1 MKNIATPKE
10 TFKLIQ
16 EKMGPYGRTAFLAT
30 FIIGL
35 LTHLSIMVS
44 DIPNHDGLD
53 SIYFDQNMIG
63 SGRWF
68 LTVACGI
75 SSYFSLPWLIGI
87 LAIFYI
93 SMTSVVLVSLLRI
106 KDKPLIVAMS
116 GILVTFPAI
125 ASNFAYAFTMD
136 GYMLGMFLCV
146 LSVWLATRYKWGF
159 ILGAISLGFG
169 MGIYQSYLCTAMLLC
184 IYMTGMILMEK
195 GKAKDKVISI
205 LKLAL
210 TGVIGLGFY
219 AIMLNILMRVQN
231 VTLSDYQGINDM
243 SQTSSL
249 GLVGMIK
256 HVYSDFIR
264 FTLNSRV
271 FIPNKIALVAMA
283 LLGMAAAIS
292 FIRLMVARKW
302 YKNPLFYIFT
312 IGLISVVPIA
322 VNAILIISSDVT
334 YHLIMRY
341 TWCYILIIAIGLI
354 SYSEGILA
362 IIEKKDK
369 KNISSMVLWGA
380 LIGAGVIA
388 FTYAVT
394 DNIAYS
400 NMQKKYEKT
409 YAYCVRLAD
418 RIEQTD
424 GYYQGIPIAMVGVV
438 GDQNFPS
445 TDVTMGVTDNIIG
458 ASGDFLLYKGENYQ
472 LFFRHY
478 LGTTYNI
485 LSDDHVIEFYDT
497 EEYQALT
504 SFPEA
509 GSTKVIDGVL
519 YVKTENQIKE

>member
-1 MKNIATPKE
+1 MKNIASPKD

-16 EKMGPYGRTAFLAT
+16 EKMGPAGRLAFLST

-75 SSYFSLPWLIGI
+75 SSYFSLPWLISI

-106 KDKPLIVAMS
+106 KDKPLIVALS

-136 GYMLGMFLCV
+136 GYMMAMFLCV
-146 LSVWLATRYKWGF
+146 LAVWLGYRFKWGF
-159 ILGAISLGFG
+159 IFGGIALGFG

-184 IYMTGMILMEK
+184 IYMTGVILMEK
-195 GKAKDKVISI
+195 GKSKDKLISI

-210 TGVIGLGFY
+210 TGVLGLGFY
-219 AIMLNILMRVQN
+219 TLMLNILLKVQN
-231 VTLSDYQGINDM
+231 VSLSDYQGINDM
-243 SQTSSL
+243 SQTSKL
-249 GLVGMIK
+249 GLVGMMK
-256 HVYSDFIR
+256 HVYSDFII
-264 FTLNSRV
+264 FTLNSKV
-271 FIPNKIALVAMA
+271 FIPNKIALGAV
-283 LLGMAAAIS
+283 LLLVLAAAIS
-292 FIRLMVARKW
+292 FLRLIISRKW
-302 YKNPLFYIFT
+302 YKNPCFYLFT
-312 IGLISVVPIA
+312 ALLVGVVPIA

-341 TWCYILIIAIGLI
+341 TWCYILIALIGLI
-354 SYSEGILA
+354 SYCEGILG
-362 IIEKKDK
+362 IVDSHK
-369 KNISSMVLWGA
+369 KNLSSLTLWAA
-380 LIGAGVIA
+380 LIGGFVIA

-394 DNIAYS
+394 DNVAYS

-418 RIEQTD
+418 RIEQTE

-438 GDQNFPS
+438 GDENFPV
-445 TDVTMGVTDNIIG
+445 TDVTRGVTDNIIG

-472 LFFRHY
+472 LFFKHY
-478 LGTTYNI
+478 LGATYNI

-519 YVKTENQIKE
+519 YVKTENQIK

>member
-1 MKNIATPKE
+1 MKTIASPKD
-10 TFKLIQ
+10 TFTLIQ
-16 EKMGPYGRTAFLAT
+16 EKMGSAGRLAFLST

-75 SSYFSLPWLIGI
+75 SSFFSLPWLISI
-87 LAIFYI
+87 LALLYV
-93 SMTSVVLVSLLRI
+93 SMTSVVLVSLLKI
-106 KDKPLIVAMS
+106 KDKPLIVATS

-136 GYMLGMFLCV
+136 GYMLSMFLCV
-146 LSVWLATRYKWGF
+146 LAVWLGYRFKWGF
-159 ILGAISLGFG
+159 IYGGIALGFG

-184 IYMTGMILMEK
+184 VYMTGVILMEK
-195 GKAKDKVISI
+195 GKVKDKVISI
-205 LKLAL
+205 IKLAL

-219 AIMLNILMRVQN
+219 LIMLKILMNIQKVS
-231 VTLSDYQGINDM
+231 LSDYQGINDM
-243 SQTSSL
+243 NQTSKL
-249 GLVGMIK
+249 GVIGMIK
-256 HVYSDFIR
+256 HVYSDFIT
-264 FTLNSRV
+264 FTINSKV
-271 FIPNKIALVAMA
+271 FIPNKIALIAMGI
-283 LLGMAAAIS
+283 LGITTIVQFM
-292 FIRLMVARKW
+292 RLVIARKW
-302 YKNPLFYIFT
+302 YKNIFFYIFT
-312 IGLISVVPIA
+312 LLLVGVVPVA

-341 TWCYILIIAIGLI
+341 TWCYLLIIAIGLI
-354 SYSEGILA
+354 SYSFNILG
-362 IIEKKDK
+362 IIEKPDK
-369 KNISSMVLWGA
+369 NNLNA
-380 LIGAGVIA
+380 LILWAALVGAGAIA
-388 FTYAVT
+388 FTYAIT

-418 RIEQTD
+418 RIEQTE

-445 TDVTMGVTDNIIG
+445 TDVTKGVTDNIIG

-472 LFFRHY
+472 LFFKHY

-485 LSDDHVIEFYDT
+485 LSDDHIVDFYYTD
-497 EEYQALT
+497 EYQALT
-504 SFPEA
+504 SFPEV

-519 YVKTENQIKE
+519 YVKTENQVK

>member
-1 MKNIATPKE
+1 MKNISSPKD

-16 EKMGPYGRTAFLAT
+16 EKMGPYGRLAFLST

-35 LTHLSIMVS
+35 LTHMSIMVS

-75 SSYFSLPWLIGI
+75 SSYFSLPWLISL
-87 LAIFYI
+87 LAILYI
-93 SMTSVVLVSLLRI
+93 SMTSVVLVSLLKI
-106 KDKPLIVAMS
+106 KDKPLIIAMS

-136 GYMLGMFLCV
+136 GYMMAMFLCV
-146 LSVWLATRYKWGF
+146 LAVWLGYRFKWGF
-159 ILGAISLGFG
+159 IFGGLLLGCG
-169 MGIYQSYLCTAMLLC
+169 MGIYQSYLCTSMLLC
-184 IYMTGMILMEK
+184 IYMTGVILMEK
-195 GKAKDKVISI
+195 GKVKDKAIAI
-205 LKLAL
+205 AKLAL

-219 AIMLNILMRVQN
+219 AVMLKILMNVQK

-243 SQTSSL
+243 NQASRL
-249 GLVGMIK
+249 GVAGMIK
-256 HVYSDFIR
+256 HVYGDFIS

-271 FIPNKIALVAMA
+271 FIPNKFALVAIA
-283 LLGMAAAIS
+283 LLGMAAAVS
-292 FIRLMVARKW
+292 FIRLAILRKW
-302 YKNPLFYIFT
+302 FKNPLFYIFT
-312 IGLISVVPIA
+312 MVLVAVVPIA

-341 TWCYILIIAIGLI
+341 TWCYLLIIAIGMI
-354 SYSEGILA
+354 SYSMNVIG
-362 IIEKKDK
+362 IIEKPEK
-369 KNISSMVLWGA
+369 KNVNAIILWAA
-380 LIGAGVIA
+380 LIGATVIA

-394 DNIAYS
+394 DNIAYF

-438 GDQNFPS
+438 GDENFPS
-445 TDVTMGVTDNIIG
+445 TDVTKGVTDNIIG

-472 LFFRHY
+472 LFFKHY
-478 LGTTYNI
+478 LGATYNI

-519 YVKTENQIKE
+519 YVKTENQIK